1 VVDTK
6 RIETRSP
13 AARVRAALVSSPRS
27 NHGEATDG
35 RCTSVTLVV
44 SVPVE
49 LFTTSEIVTLSDAA
63 GLARVRTVVAWL
75 VLLSVYSPRLTDVT
89 SQR

>member
-1 VVDTK
+1 V

-13 AARVRAALVSSPRS
+13 VPRLRAALVSSPRS
-27 NHGEATDG
+27 NHGDATEG
-35 RCTSVTLVV
+35 RCTSVTLAV

-49 LFTTSEIVTLSDAA
+49 LVTTSETVTRSDAA
-63 GLARVRTVVAWL
+63 GLARVNTVVAWL
-75 VLLSVYSPRLTDVT
+75 ALLSVYSPGLTDDT